1 MLIKEYRIP
10 MPMSVEEYRI
20 AQLYMIQKKSRDES
34 CGEGSGVEI
43 LENQPYTDGPGGA
56 GQYTHKVYHIG
67 MHIPS
72 WFCSILP
79 KAALRVE
86 EESWNAYPY
95 TRTRYTC
102 PFVEKFSIDIET
114 YYKPDTGNQA
124 DVFNMSAAEK
134 RQRTIDPIDIVT
146 DPMSPY
152 EYKAEEDTRLF
163 KSAKTQRGP
172 LQDDWIEDYNNNPGK
187 TPIMCA
193 YKLCKVEFRYWGMQ
207 SKIERFIHDV
217 GLRKVMVRAHRQA
230 WCWQDEWYGLTM
242 EDIRQLELETQL
254 ALATKMA
261 QFSQAEEAT
270 EANGGAQ
277 SPDKEQEVKE
287 AISSIEA
294 EEVVVSSGGETLKP
308 RGVLT
313 KQWSTSSRSSRSSK
327 RGVSPSRHSI
337 SEWRMQS
344 IARDSDSS
352 DEEFF
357 DAHEDLSE
365 GEEVLPK
372 EIAKWNSNDLIDK
385 IEAADTEDTPG
396 DLLKDIT
403 VDYERATSEER
414 LDEESSSQQCLQPSK
429 IHVLILVLHGGNI
442 LDTGGGDQNSKQADV
457 NTISTAFDA
466 VMRVHYPAALGRIAI
481 RLVPC
486 PAICAEAFSLVSNL
500 SPYSYDEGCL
510 SSSQDRIPLAALPL
524 LATSAP
530 QYQEAMATVVVRAN
544 QVYTD
549 FIKSVDGAAFSGQVC
564 LIGDCVGGILGFDA
578 LCGNNQTVNES
589 QNSSRR
595 GSVVSGQD
603 QDLLSPGI
611 IVNSGFASPT
621 LEGSRH
627 LSRSNIDIP
636 RACTGDDTK
645 QQLPRKRS
653 DSSTYELDTIKQ
665 HQAFLTSL
673 HSSVLRNDTVSR
685 MSSSSNMLDGSS
697 QGKFD
702 FEVSD
707 FFMFGSPLGLVLALR
722 KTVIPMLDVAQLR
735 PACQQVYNLFHPAD
749 PSASRLEPLL
759 ERKFHLLP
767 PFNVPRYQRFP
778 LGDGNSALLVETV
791 QSNAQLLLDSGPL
804 LSLRCQDTISETCFP
819 VPVLNWQEGFLKATL
834 APMESDVVQSH
845 GGVFMD
851 SSYPSSPVTGPLSR
865 GQRRSSETSLASQVS
880 GMADSYTSTNIAN
893 TKSCENIQ
901 SKTFS
906 LLSQLALSSQN
917 KFFLK
922 SPPKSR
928 KKAAER
934 VEGSPDAD
942 VVAELDSEAETSE
955 SLSPIGQ
962 YENCPSAGLH
972 CAISDLVSLDSQAEV
987 DQVAARWWGTKRLDF
1002 ALYCPDA
1009 LTAFPTVALPHLFHA
1024 SYWESTDVV
1033 SFLLRQVMRH
1043 ENSSILELDGKEVT
1057 EFTPSKPREK
1067 WLRKRTHV
1075 KIRNVT
1081 ANHRVNDAV
1090 FTEDSQQVVMGRFM
1104 YGPLDMVTLAGEKVD
1119 LHIMTQPPSG
1129 EWVYFNTEV
1138 TNSSGRVSFV
1148 IPEDQ
1153 RLGIGVYPVKMVV
1166 RGDHTFADS
1175 YLTVIPRGTEFVV
1188 FSIDGSFAA
1197 SVSIMGSDPKVRA
1210 GAVDVVRH
1218 WQDLGYLI
1226 IYATGRPDMQK
1237 QRVVA
1242 WLSQH
1247 NFPHGIVS
1255 FCDGLVH
1262 DPLRHKANF
1271 LKSLTEVHMKI
1282 FAGYGSTKDI
1292 SVYTSIGLHPSEIFI
1307 VGRPSK
1313 KMQHQCQ
1320 FITEGYAA
1328 HLSQLEYS
1336 HRSRPAKSSSVRMVL
1351 RKGSFGVGAKSDFLR
1366 KRNHLLRT
1374 ISSQPAPSS
1383 PTGSIHNRPER
1394 TQSQSDG
1401 ERLEGAHSSS
1411 QGAAQRSMSIT
1422 ASCWGRSSSST
1433 KLDPGILSPK

>member
-20 AQLYMIQKKSRDES
+20 AQLYMIQKKSREES

-43 LENQPYTDGPGGA
+43 LENKPYTDGPGGT

-72 WFCSILP
+72 WFRSILP

-124 DVFNMSAAEK
+124 DVFNLSAAEK

-146 DPMSPY
+146 DPIPPH
-152 EYKAEEDTRLF
+152 EYKAEEDTRLY

-172 LQDDWIEDYNNNPGK
+172 LQDDWIEEYNNNPGK

-270 EANGGAQ
+270 EANGGAP
-277 SPDKEQEVKE
+277 SPDKEQEAKE

-294 EEVVVSSGGETLKP
+294 EEVVVSQGGETLQP

-344 IARDSDSS
+344 IARDSEESS

-357 DAHEDLSE
+357 DAHEDLSD

-372 EIAKWNSNDLIDK
+372 EIAKWNSNDLMDK
-385 IEAADTEDTPG
+385 IEAAEAEETPG
-396 DLLKDIT
+396 ELFKEMT
-403 VDYERATSEER
+403 MDYERAASEER
-414 LDEESSSQQCLQPSK
+414 LDEMRGSVSGKADSSPIPTIMITRHQSESSSQQCLQPSK

-457 NTISTAFDA
+457 NTISTAFDT

-510 SSSQDRIPLAALPL
+510 SSSQDHIPLAALPL

-530 QYQEAMATVVVRAN
+530 QYQEAMATVIVRAN
-544 QVYTD
+544 QVYAD
-549 FIKSVDGAAFSGQVC
+549 FIKSLDGAAFSGQVC

-578 LCGNNQTVNES
+578 LCSSNQTVNES

-595 GSVVSGQD
+595 GSVVSVQD

-611 IVNSGFASPT
+611 IVNSGHGSASPT

-636 RACTGDDTK
+636 RAGTGDDNK
-645 QQLPRKRS
+645 RQLPRKRS
-653 DSSTYELDTIKQ
+653 DSSTYEVDTIKQ

-673 HSSVLRNDTVSR
+673 HSSVLRNDTTSR
-685 MSSSSNMLDGSS
+685 RSSSSTMLDGGSL
-697 QGKFD
+697 GKFD

-707 FFMFGSPLGLVLALR
+707 FFLFGSPLGLVLALR

-778 LGDGNSALLVETV
+778 LGDGNSALL
-791 QSNAQLLLDSGPL
+791 A
-804 LSLRCQDTISETCFP
+804 
-819 VPVLNWQEGFLKATL
+819 
-834 APMESDVVQSH
+834 DVVQSH

-865 GQRRSSETSLASQVS
+865 GQRRASEVSIASQVS
-880 GMADSYTSTNIAN
+880 GMADSYTASNIAN
-893 TKSCENIQ
+893 TNSCQINQ
-901 SKTFS
+901 SKKFS
-906 LLSQLALSSQN
+906 LLSQLALSSQT

-922 SPPKSR
+922 SPPKTR
-928 KKAAER
+928 KKAGA
-934 VEGSPDAD
+934 GQATGFPDAHLA
-942 VVAELDSEAETSE
+942 AELDSEAEASE
-955 SLSPIGQ
+955 GQSPLGQ
-962 YENCPSAGLH
+962 YENCLSAGLDF
-972 CAISDLVSLDSQAEV
+972 AISDLVSLDSQAEV
-987 DQVAARWWGTKRLDF
+987 EQVAARWWGTKRLDF

-1043 ENSSILELDGKEVT
+1043 ENSSILELDGKEVS

-1090 FTEDSQQVVMGRFM
+1090 FTEDSQQVVTGRFM

-1148 IPEDQ
+1148 IPEDK

-1226 IYATGRPDMQK
+1226 IYVTGRPDMQK

-1271 LKSLTEVHMKI
+1271 LKALTEAHLKI

-1292 SVYTSIGLHPSEIFI
+1292 SVYTSIGLPSSQIYI

-1328 HLSQLEYS
+1328 HLSQLEYN
-1336 HRSRPAKSSSVRMVL
+1336 HRSRPAKSSSARMVL
-1351 RKGSFGVGAKSDFLR
+1351 RKGSFGLGANSDFLR

-1401 ERLEGAHSSS
+1401 ERLESVHSHS
-1411 QGAAQRSMSIT
+1411 QGATQRSMSIT
-1422 ASCWGRSSSST
+1422 ASCWGRSSST
-1433 KLDPGILSPK
+1433 KLEPGIFSPK